1 MVIRINYTIKNT
13 SNVTGRLYKAWCIL
27 TMWEKFF
34 FVKIKAYLVES
45 YDDKVI
51 ISIMKPCI
59 NEHLLQCT
67 VWLWSHRYGYL
78 LLIMICNNGNAKSEK
93 YVLFLWFGNPLF
105 SAINALDLYEIL
117 FTEKEKVVKKKL
129 LCKSYAIDYH
139 SKFWFCKL
147 WFC

>member
-13 SNVTGRLYKAWCIL
+13 SNLTGRLCKAWCIL

-34 FVKIKAYLVES
+34 FVNIKAYLVES

-67 VWLWSHRYGYL
+67 VWLCSHRFGYL

-93 YVLFLWFGNPLF
+93 YVLFLWFDNPWF
-105 SAINALDLYEIL
+105 SAINALDIYEIL
-117 FTEKEKVVKKKL
+117 FTEKEKVVKKKNYCANIML
-129 LCKSYAIDYH
+129 
-139 SKFWFCKL
+139 
-147 WFC
+147 

>member
-1 MVIRINYTIKNT
+1 MVIRINCTIKNT

-59 NEHLLQCT
+59 NQHLLQFT
-67 VWLWSHRYGYL
+67 VWLWSHRFGYL
-78 LLIMICNNGNAKSEK
+78 LLIIICNNGNVKSEK
-93 YVLFLWFGNPLF
+93 YVLFLWFDNPWF
-105 SAINALDLYEIL
+105 SVINTLDVYEIL
-117 FTEKEKVVKKKL
+117 FTEKEKVVKKNY
-129 LCKSYAIDYH
+129 CANTMP
-139 SKFWFCKL
+139 
-147 WFC
+147 